1 MNRKEFF
8 LIKRLASSIVDV
20 IKVQYKNIDF
30 TCCSCL
36 KPSIN
41 HLDNTCRQYSMLTGK
56 LFSLK
61 DDYKIL
67 FMFFVIDDFSSN
79 SLLFHKCSSLQ
90 TIYFNILTSNNKWLH
105 EFFKGYVNIKKQKE
119 IDLMRKVFNNV
130 FSLSLNTINKNEFF
144 FCIFRTFLDFLKYN
158 STFSNEK
165 YNLIKRIHE
174 YVLNISNDNT
184 FNNIIKVPC
193 IEYEICLRKLKKLS

>member
-20 IKVQYKNIDF
+20 VKVQYKNIDF

-119 IDLMRKVFNNV
+119 IDLMRRVFNNV
-130 FSLSLNTINKNEFF
+130 FSLLERLFCKSISFLLSIVLLISEIFIISDISELLFF
-144 FCIFRTFLDFLKYN
+144 YT
-158 STFSNEK
+158 
-165 YNLIKRIHE
+165 LI
-174 YVLNISNDNT
+174 
-184 FNNIIKVPC
+184 
-193 IEYEICLRKLKKLS
+193 LKKSRNYVANY